1 MADKLGDA
9 FVELTIRDA
18 KFEQAMRGMSAS
30 VARHAAMM
38 NARFNS
44 TFKPQMQSVMAS
56 GGGGGFGSTM
66 AGVVGG
72 GLVLGGISAAV
83 GQMQSIANSGFDYNS
98 AIEKSTVSFEV
109 LLGSQSRAVSM
120 MDQLRNFA
128 AKTPFDLPTLN
139 QAAVSL
145 LATKKIA
152 QADVLP
158 IMQKLGDAAAGSS
171 EGFASMPRITRAISQ
186 MLTKGKIQAEEMM
199 QLSEAGVPAWNAL
212 ATKMGKSTAE
222 VQKLGEQGKL
232 GVAEVMML
240 VEGLGDTYKGLAA
253 KQSQTFE
260 GLRST
265 ITDNMQKAFGDA
277 SKPLFDFVKKGMVAL
292 VKVMDSPKFQ
302 AFTDTIAS
310 GIQWMID
317 LGTRFA
323 SSPLFQSA
331 VEFAGITAA
340 AIAAAGGIA
349 LIASKIGAA
358 FSLAPFIAVGAAIG
372 GVGILIKRAFAGPEG
387 ATFIASLQRSWTL
400 VKEIGTNIYNAVLPA
415 FRAVGDF
422 AASIFG
428 SGGSLQSGVT
438 GFIGS
443 FIKGL
448 EEVLD
453 FISLISTDFGKG
465 WEMAMAFGEMSIM
478 YLRDRLV
485 YFFNTTIPYTL
496 AGMFDGLSKGGQLFV
511 EEWKGY
517 FAGMIEA
524 VHVLF
529 KGLFDSVFNRI
540 KSIIDAQAALS
551 RLDFAGAANSIL
563 NDNSAAIFA
572 DSVGEAA
579 VVYANA
585 IAPFASGKV
594 GNKVLSETMK
604 SVAEYNAIANPF
616 QMSND
621 TQAAYQNVV
630 KKFKELSD
638 MRDARRAAAAAPIN
652 FGGLAKRGMAAAGV
666 MSNIGGNLMSAFTAG
681 GNRAMAKGPLA
692 GVVSAIGNFTGGI
705 TGLFTAEQKPK
716 STLKSE
722 FTGIADMNKQ
732 IQQKLV
738 QSGEEEA
745 RKKAVAL
752 AEKTKAAME
761 KTRDATEAV
770 RNLTSQSVDT
780 LGKMLGKLGLAP

>member
-44 TFKPQMQSVMAS
+44 TFKPQMQSMMAS

-83 GQMQSIANSGFDYNS
+83 GQMQSIANSGFEYNS

-120 MDQLRNFA
+120 MDQLRSFA

-277 SKPLFDFVKKGMVAL
+277 SKPLFDFVKKGMTAL

-310 GIQWMID
+310 GLQWMID

-331 VEFAGITAA
+331 VEFAGIAAA

-428 SGGSLQSGVT
+428 SGGGVQSGVT
-438 GFIGS
+438 AFIGNLVG
-443 FIKGL
+443 GL
-448 EEVLD
+448 ERTLNLIAVL
-453 FISLISTDFGKG
+453 STDFGKAWDIG
-465 WEMAMAFGEMSIM
+465 RTAGEFAVL
-478 YLRDRLV
+478 YLQERFTHLFTVGIPFAIASMLDGMVAAGAVLV
-485 YFFNTTIPYTL
+485 DNWKSLFSSLVDSLQTLFNGFLDSQMKRI
-496 AGMFDGLSKGGQLFV
+496 DS
-511 EEWKGY
+511 
-517 FAGMIEA
+517 MIEA
-524 VHVLF
+524 AKAVSS
-529 KGLFDSVFNRI
+529 GN
-540 KSIIDAQAALS
+540 
-551 RLDFAGAANSIL
+551 FAGAIGIAFKGQAEASK
-563 NDNSAAIFA
+563 IFT
-572 DSVGEAA
+572 DA
-579 VVYANA
+579 VVKSGTDLASA
-585 IAPFASGKV
+585 TGPIAAK
-594 GNKVLSETMK
+594 
-604 SVAEYNAIANPF
+604 
-616 QMSND
+616 
-621 TQAAYQNVV
+621 AAAAFRDAFTNTALAAP
-630 KKFKELSD
+630 KFELSD
-638 MRDARRAAAAAPIN
+638 EAKSLKDKLGKDIAVLMKVRDANLANAPMN
-652 FGGLAKRGMAAAGV
+652 LAGLASKGMAAVSGFMSKAKGV
-666 MSNIGGNLMSAFTAG
+666 GGNLMSAFTAG

-716 STLKSE
+716 ATLKSE